1 MEKKLWPKIAFSDKC
16 FLKTPKK
23 VIKKLIIKPYPKQK
37 KLDRDQLGR
46 EILK

>member
-1 MEKKLWPKIAFSDKC
+1 MTQIAFSDKC

-37 KLDRDQLGR
+37 KLDRDQLSGVM
-46 EILK
+46 LKQK